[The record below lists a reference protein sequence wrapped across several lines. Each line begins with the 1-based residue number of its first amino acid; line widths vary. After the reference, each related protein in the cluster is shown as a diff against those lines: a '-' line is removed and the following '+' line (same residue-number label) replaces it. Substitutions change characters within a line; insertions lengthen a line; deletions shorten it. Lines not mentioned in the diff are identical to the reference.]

1 MKKILLTFGLCAT
14 VLASNAQNFS
24 SPTWTQTQ
32 TVYKQKTDAVNSAP
46 VTITADG
53 DVIVS
58 SSFNA
63 GTLSVGS
70 LVVRAVAKSSYIQK
84 LNAAG
89 TSQWAVALLGAAE
102 VKSLTSDTDGNIY
115 AVGVFADK
123 VTLTTKT
130 GTTAAILQGNSGT
143 TKSSLFVLKY
153 SKDGALLAYKSATS
167 AVKASVLA
175 SGTYFDEPSD
185 ASYIRSTKAV
195 WANNKLYF
203 TAQYTGEST
212 LSDVKLEGD
221 YLDYAGIMTIDIPRM
236 SVLSVDASN
245 LSGLKKEYTVK
256 TNVTGLEEQTG
267 VKSLN
272 FAVNNGTLYVASVAT
287 GAVVVETSNKTEN
300 FNAGKDGE
308 DLKYGFI
315 YSEVGSTT
323 NNKLFDGGKLAT
335 LNSNNSINDLLV
347 DDSNVYVA
355 GTYNTNNVFGQ
366 SVTFQGGSDSFVA
379 AFAKGGTTNVQWL
392 VNSGVNEG
400 DATKYAEK
408 VTGLVVADNKLLL
421 TGYTEETSTHT
432 VKDGFVYNV
441 TTSGTKTSV
450 GSNVVL
456 GLASDSKQVVTSG
469 VNELNSVFNG
479 YALSTT
485 TGINQLTET
494 NDVVRNGNVFS
505 FEKAQDAVVVDL
517 QGRVVLRASNT
528 TTLSVDNLVKGVY
541 VLKVGTKAVKFVK

>member
-1 MKKILLTFGLCAT
+1 MKKVLLTFGLCAT

-32 TVYKQKTDAVNSAP
+32 TVYKQKSDAVNSAP

-102 VKSLTSDTDGNIY
+102 VKSLTSDTDGNVY
-115 AVGVFADK
+115 AVGVFADQLK
-123 VTLTTKT
+123 LTTKT
-130 GTTAAILQGNSGT
+130 GTVAATLQGNSGT

-167 AVKASVLA
+167 SVDATVSA
-175 SGTYFDEPSD
+175 SGKYFDEPSD
-185 ASYIRSTKAV
+185 AAYVRSTKAV

-203 TAQYTGEST
+203 TAQYTGVSNLDGVE
-212 LSDVKLEGD
+212 LKGD
-221 YLDYAGIMTIDIPRM
+221 YLNYFDIMYVDLPRM

-256 TNVTGLEEQTG
+256 TNVAGLEEQTG

-287 GAVVVETSNKTEN
+287 GAVVVETSDKTEN

-366 SVTFQGGSDSFVA
+366 SVAFQGGSDSFVA
-379 AFAKGGTTNVQWL
+379 AFAKGTTNVQWL

>member
-32 TVYKQKTDAVNSAP
+32 TVYKQKSDAVNSAP

-63 GTLSVGS
+63 GTLSVGG

-115 AVGVFADK
+115 AVGVFADQLK
-123 VTLTTKT
+123 LTTKT
-130 GTTAAILQGNSGT
+130 GTVAATLQGNSGT
-143 TKSSLFVLKY
+143 TKSSLFILKY

-167 AVKASVLA
+167 SVDATVSA
-175 SGTYFDEPSD
+175 SGKYFYE
-185 ASYIRSTKAV
+185 ASEAAYVRSTKAV

-203 TAQYTGEST
+203 TAQYTGVSNLDGVE
-212 LSDVKLEGD
+212 LKGD
-221 YLDYAGIMTIDIPRM
+221 YLDYEGFMYVDIPRM

-245 LSGLKKEYTVK
+245 LSGLKKEYTVQ
-256 TNVTGLEEQTG
+256 TNVTGLGEQTG
-267 VKSLN
+267 VSSLN

-287 GAVVVETSNKTEN
+287 GAVVVETSDKTEN

-323 NNKLFDGGKLAT
+323 TNKLFNGGKLAT

-379 AFAKGGTTNVQWL
+379 AFAKGTTNVQWV

-421 TGYTEETSTHT
+421 TGYTEETTEHT
-432 VKDGFVYNV
+432 IKTGFVYNV

-528 TTLSVDNLVKGVY
+528 TNLSVDNLVKGVY

>member
-32 TVYKQKTDAVNSAP
+32 TVYKQKSDAVNSAP

-63 GTLSVGS
+63 GTLSVGG

-102 VKSLTSDTDGNIY
+102 VKSLTSDTDGNVY
-115 AVGVFADK
+115 AVGVFADQLK
-123 VTLTTKT
+123 LTTKT
-130 GTTAAILQGNSGT
+130 GTVAATLQGNSGT
-143 TKSSLFVLKY
+143 TKSSLFILKY

-167 AVKASVLA
+167 SVDATVSA
-175 SGTYFDEPSD
+175 SGKYFDEPSD
-185 ASYIRSTKAV
+185 AAYVRSTKAV
-195 WANNKLYF
+195 WSNNKLYF
-203 TAQYTGEST
+203 TAQYTGVSNLDGVE
-212 LSDVKLEGD
+212 LKGD
-221 YLDYAGIMTIDIPRM
+221 YLNYFDIMYVDLPRM

-256 TNVTGLEEQTG
+256 TNVAGLEEQTG

-287 GAVVVETSNKTEN
+287 GAVVVETSDKTEN

-379 AFAKGGTTNVQWL
+379 AFAKGTTNVQWL

-479 YALSTT
+479 YALSAT

>member
-32 TVYKQKTDAVNSAP
+32 TVYKQKSDAVNSAP
-46 VTITADG
+46 VTITANG

-63 GTLSVGS
+63 GTLSVGG

-130 GTTAAILQGNSGT
+130 GTTAATLQGNSGT

-153 SKDGALLAYKSATS
+153 SKDGVLLAYKSATS
-167 AVKASVLA
+167 AVDATVSASEK
-175 SGTYFDEPSD
+175 YFDEPSD
-185 ASYIRSTKAV
+185 AAYIRSTKAV

-203 TAQYTGEST
+203 TAQYTGVSNLDGVE
-212 LSDVKLEGD
+212 LKGD
-221 YLDYAGIMTIDIPRM
+221 YLNYFDLMYVDLPRM

-256 TNVTGLEEQTG
+256 TNVAGLEEQTG

-287 GAVVVETSNKTEN
+287 GAVVVETSDKTEN

-379 AFAKGGTTNVQWL
+379 AFAKGTTNVQWL

-479 YALSTT
+479 YGLSTT

-494 NDVVRNGNVFS
+494 NDVVHNGNVFS

>member
-32 TVYKQKTDAVNSAP
+32 TVYKQKSDAVNSAP

-115 AVGVFADK
+115 AVGVFADQLK
-123 VTLTTKT
+123 LTTKT
-130 GTTAAILQGNSGT
+130 GTVAATLQGNSGT

-256 TNVTGLEEQTG
+256 TNVAGLEEQTG

-272 FAVNNGTLYVASVAT
+272 FAVNKGTLYVASVAT
-287 GAVVVETSNKTEN
+287 GAVVVETSDKTEN

-323 NNKLFDGGKLAT
+323 TNKLFDGGKLAT

-379 AFAKGGTTNVQWL
+379 AFAKGTTNVQWV

-408 VTGLVVADNKLLL
+408 VTGLVVANNKLLL

-441 TTSGTKTSV
+441 TTSGIKTSV

-517 QGRVVLRASNT
+517 QGRVVLRVSNT
-528 TTLSVDNLVKGVY
+528 TNLSVDNLVKGVY

>member
-32 TVYKQKTDAVNSAP
+32 TVYKQKSDAVNSAP

-63 GTLSVGS
+63 GTLSVGG

-115 AVGVFADK
+115 AVGIFADQLK
-123 VTLTTKT
+123 LTTKT
-130 GTTAAILQGNSGT
+130 GAVAATLQGNSGT
-143 TKSSLFVLKY
+143 TKSSLFILKY

-167 AVKASVLA
+167 SVDATVSA
-175 SGTYFDEPSD
+175 SGKYFDEPSD
-185 ASYIRSTKAV
+185 AAYVRSTKAV

-203 TAQYTGEST
+203 TAQYTGVSNLDGVE
-212 LSDVKLEGD
+212 LKGD
-221 YLDYAGIMTIDIPRM
+221 YLNYFDIMYVDLPRM

-256 TNVTGLEEQTG
+256 TNVAGLEEQTG

-379 AFAKGGTTNVQWL
+379 AFAKGTTNVQWV

-528 TTLSVDNLVKGVY
+528 TNLSVDNLVKGVY

>member
-32 TVYKQKTDAVNSAP
+32 TVYKQKSDAVNSAP

-115 AVGVFADK
+115 AVGVFADQLK
-123 VTLTTKT
+123 LTTKT
-130 GTTAAILQGNSGT
+130 GTVAATLQGNSGT

-167 AVKASVLA
+167 SVDATVSA
-175 SGTYFDEPSD
+175 SGKYFYE
-185 ASYIRSTKAV
+185 ASEAAYVRSTKAV
-195 WANNKLYF
+195 WSNNKLYF

-366 SVTFQGGSDSFVA
+366 AVAFQGGSDSFVA
-379 AFAKGGTTNVQWL
+379 AFAKGTTNVQWL

>member
-1 MKKILLTFGLCAT
+1 MKKVLLTFGLCAT

-32 TVYKQKTDAVNSAP
+32 TVYKQKSDAVNSAP

-58 SSFNA
+58 SSFNT
-63 GTLSVGS
+63 GTLSVGG

-115 AVGVFADK
+115 AVGVFADQLK
-123 VTLTTKT
+123 LTTKT
-130 GTTAAILQGNSGT
+130 GTVAATLQGNSGT

-167 AVKASVLA
+167 SVDATVSA
-175 SGTYFDEPSD
+175 SGKYFDEPSD
-185 ASYIRSTKAV
+185 AAYVRSTKAV

-203 TAQYTGEST
+203 TAQYTGVSNLDGVE
-212 LSDVKLEGD
+212 LKGD
-221 YLDYAGIMTIDIPRM
+221 YLNYFDIMYVDLPRM

-379 AFAKGGTTNVQWL
+379 AFAKGTTNVQWL

-421 TGYTEETSTHT
+421 TGYTEETTEHT
-432 VKDGFVYNV
+432 IKTGFVYNV

-528 TTLSVDNLVKGVY
+528 TNLSVDNLVKGVY

>member
-1 MKKILLTFGLCAT
+1 MKKVLLTFGLCAT

-32 TVYKQKTDAVNSAP
+32 TVYKQKSDAVNSAP

-58 SSFNA
+58 SSFNT

-115 AVGVFADK
+115 AVGVFADQLK
-123 VTLTTKT
+123 LTNKT
-130 GTTAAILQGNSGT
+130 GGVAATLQGNSGT

-167 AVKASVLA
+167 SVDATVSA
-175 SGTYFDEPSD
+175 SGKYFDEPSD
-185 ASYIRSTKAV
+185 AAYVRSTKAV

-203 TAQYTGEST
+203 TAQYTGVSNLDGVE
-212 LSDVKLEGD
+212 LKGD
-221 YLDYAGIMTIDIPRM
+221 YLNYFDIMYVDLPRM

-256 TNVTGLEEQTG
+256 TNVAGLEEQTG

-287 GAVVVETSNKTEN
+287 GAVVVETSDKTES

-323 NNKLFDGGKLAT
+323 TNKLFDGGKLAT

-347 DDSNVYVA
+347 DDANVYVA

-379 AFAKGGTTNVQWL
+379 AFAKGTTNVQWL

-479 YALSTT
+479 YALSAT

-528 TTLSVDNLVKGVY
+528 TNLSVDNLVKGVY

>member
-1 MKKILLTFGLCAT
+1 MKKVLLTFGLCAT

-32 TVYKQKTDAVNSAP
+32 TVYKQKSDAVNSAP

-58 SSFNA
+58 SSFNS

-130 GTTAAILQGNSGT
+130 GTTAATLQGNSGT

-153 SKDGALLAYKSATS
+153 SKDGALLAHKEVVS
-167 AVKASVLA
+167 AVDATVSA
-175 SGTYFDEPSD
+175 SGKYFDEPSD
-185 ASYIRSTKAV
+185 AAYVRSTKAV

-203 TAQYTGEST
+203 TAQYTGVSNLDGVE
-212 LSDVKLEGD
+212 LKGD
-221 YLDYAGIMTIDIPRM
+221 YLNYFDLMYVDLPRM

-245 LSGLKKEYTVK
+245 FSGLKKEYTVK
-256 TNVTGLEEQTG
+256 TNVAGLEEQTG

-287 GAVVVETSNKTEN
+287 GAVVVETSDKTEN

-323 NNKLFDGGKLAT
+323 TNKLFDGGKLAT

-379 AFAKGGTTNVQWL
+379 AFAKGTTNVQWL

>member
-1 MKKILLTFGLCAT
+1 MKKVLLTFGLCAT

-32 TVYKQKTDAVNSAP
+32 TVYKQKNDAVNSAP

-63 GTLSVGS
+63 GTLSVGG

-115 AVGVFADK
+115 AVGVFADQLK
-123 VTLTTKT
+123 LTTKT
-130 GTTAAILQGNSGT
+130 GTVAATLQGNSGT
-143 TKSSLFVLKY
+143 TKSSLFILKY

-167 AVKASVLA
+167 SVDATVSA
-175 SGTYFDEPSD
+175 SGKYFYE
-185 ASYIRSTKAV
+185 ASEAAYVRSTKAV

-203 TAQYTGEST
+203 TAQYTGVSNLDGVE
-212 LSDVKLEGD
+212 LKGD
-221 YLDYAGIMTIDIPRM
+221 YLDYEGFMYVDIPRM

-245 LSGLKKEYTVK
+245 LSGLKKEYTVQ
-256 TNVTGLEEQTG
+256 TNVTGLGEQTG
-267 VKSLN
+267 VSSLN

-287 GAVVVETSNKTEN
+287 GAVVVETSDKTEN

-379 AFAKGGTTNVQWL
+379 AFAKGTTNVQWL

>member
-32 TVYKQKTDAVNSAP
+32 TVYKQKNDAVNSAP

-63 GTLSVGS
+63 GTLSVGG

-115 AVGVFADK
+115 AVGIFADK

-130 GTTAAILQGNSGT
+130 GTTAATLQGNSGT

-167 AVKASVLA
+167 SVDATVSA
-175 SGTYFDEPSD
+175 SGKYFDEPSD
-185 ASYIRSTKAV
+185 AAYVRSTKAV

-203 TAQYTGEST
+203 TAQYTGVSNLDGVE
-212 LSDVKLEGD
+212 LKGD
-221 YLDYAGIMTIDIPRM
+221 YLNYFNFMYVDLPRM

-287 GAVVVETSNKTEN
+287 GAVVVETSDKTEN
-300 FNAGKDGE
+300 FNVGKDGE

-379 AFAKGGTTNVQWL
+379 AFAKGTTNVQWL

-421 TGYTEETSTHT
+421 TGYTEETTEHT
-432 VKDGFVYNV
+432 IKTGFVYNV
-441 TTSGTKTSV
+441 TTNGTKTSV

>member
-1 MKKILLTFGLCAT
+1 MKKVLLTFGLCAT

-32 TVYKQKTDAVNSAP
+32 TVYKQKNDAVNSAP

-63 GTLSVGS
+63 GTLSVGG

-115 AVGVFADK
+115 AVGVFADQLK
-123 VTLTTKT
+123 LTTKT
-130 GTTAAILQGNSGT
+130 GTVAATLQGNSGT
-143 TKSSLFVLKY
+143 TKSSLFILKY

-167 AVKASVLA
+167 SVDATVSA
-175 SGTYFDEPSD
+175 SGKYFYE
-185 ASYIRSTKAV
+185 ASEAAYVRSTKAV

-203 TAQYTGEST
+203 TAQYTGVSNLDGVE
-212 LSDVKLEGD
+212 LKGD
-221 YLDYAGIMTIDIPRM
+221 YLDYEGFMYVDIPRM

-379 AFAKGGTTNVQWL
+379 AFSKGTTNVQWL

>member
-32 TVYKQKTDAVNSAP
+32 TVYKQKSDAVNSAP
-46 VTITADG
+46 VTITANG

-63 GTLSVGS
+63 GTLSVGG

-115 AVGVFADK
+115 AVGVFADQLK
-123 VTLTTKT
+123 LTTKT
-130 GTTAAILQGNSGT
+130 GAVAATLQGNSGT

-167 AVKASVLA
+167 AVDATVSASEK
-175 SGTYFDEPSD
+175 YFDEPSD
-185 ASYIRSTKAV
+185 AAYIRSTKAV

-203 TAQYTGEST
+203 TAQYTGVSNLDGVE
-212 LSDVKLEGD
+212 LKGD
-221 YLDYAGIMTIDIPRM
+221 YLNYFDLMYVDLPRM

-287 GAVVVETSNKTEN
+287 GAVVVETSDKTEN

-379 AFAKGGTTNVQWL
+379 AFAKGTTNVQWL

-432 VKDGFVYNV
+432 IKDGFVYNV

-479 YALSTT
+479 YALSAT

>member
-32 TVYKQKTDAVNSAP
+32 TVYKQKSDAVNSAP

-58 SSFNA
+58 SSFNT
-63 GTLSVGS
+63 GTLSVGG

-115 AVGVFADK
+115 AVGVFADQLK
-123 VTLTTKT
+123 LTTKT
-130 GTTAAILQGNSGT
+130 GTVAATLQGNSGT

-175 SGTYFDEPSD
+175 SGKYFYE
-185 ASYIRSTKAV
+185 ASEAAYVRSTKAV

-203 TAQYTGEST
+203 TAQYTGVSNLDGVE
-212 LSDVKLEGD
+212 LKGD
-221 YLDYAGIMTIDIPRM
+221 YLDYEGFMYVDIPRM

-245 LSGLKKEYTVK
+245 LSGLKKEYTVQ
-256 TNVTGLEEQTG
+256 TNVTGLGEQTG
-267 VKSLN
+267 VSSLN

-287 GAVVVETSNKTEN
+287 GAVVVETSDKTEN

-379 AFAKGGTTNVQWL
+379 AFAKGTTNVQWV

-421 TGYTEETSTHT
+421 TGYTEETTEHT
-432 VKDGFVYNV
+432 IKTGFVYNV
-441 TTSGTKTSV
+441 TTNGTKTSV

-517 QGRVVLRASNT
+517 QGRVVLRVSNT

>member
-58 SSFNA
+58 SSFNS
-63 GTLSVGS
+63 GTLSVGG

-130 GTTAAILQGNSGT
+130 GTTAAVLQGNSGT

-167 AVKASVLA
+167 SVDATVSA
-175 SGTYFDEPSD
+175 SGKYFDEPSD
-185 ASYIRSTKAV
+185 AAYVRSTKAV

-203 TAQYTGEST
+203 TAQYTGVSNLDGVE
-212 LSDVKLEGD
+212 LKGD
-221 YLDYAGIMTIDIPRM
+221 YLNYFDLMYVDLPRM

-245 LSGLKKEYTVK
+245 LSGLKKEYTVQ
-256 TNVTGLEEQTG
+256 TNVAGLEEQTG

-323 NNKLFDGGKLAT
+323 TNKLFDGGKLAT

-379 AFAKGGTTNVQWL
+379 AFAKGTTNVQWL

>member
-1 MKKILLTFGLCAT
+1 MKKVLLTFGLCAT

-32 TVYKQKTDAVNSAP
+32 TVYKQKSDAVNSAP
-46 VTITADG
+46 VTITANG

-63 GTLSVGS
+63 GTLSVGG

-130 GTTAAILQGNSGT
+130 GTTAATLQGNSGT

-167 AVKASVLA
+167 AVDATVSASEK
-175 SGTYFDEPSD
+175 YFDEPSD
-185 ASYIRSTKAV
+185 AAYIRSTKAV

-203 TAQYTGEST
+203 TAQYTGVSNLDGVE
-212 LSDVKLEGD
+212 LKGD
-221 YLDYAGIMTIDIPRM
+221 YLNYFDLMYVDLPRM

-287 GAVVVETSNKTEN
+287 GAVVVETSDKTEN

-379 AFAKGGTTNVQWL
+379 AFAKGTTNVQWL

-479 YALSTT
+479 YALSAT

-517 QGRVVLRASNT
+517 QGRIVLRASNT

>member
-58 SSFNA
+58 SSFNS
-63 GTLSVGS
+63 GTLSVGG

-130 GTTAAILQGNSGT
+130 GTTAATLQGNSGT

-167 AVKASVLA
+167 AVDATVSA
-175 SGTYFDEPSD
+175 SGKYFYE
-185 ASYIRSTKAV
+185 ASEAAYVRSTKAV

-203 TAQYTGEST
+203 TAQYTGVSNLDGVE
-212 LSDVKLEGD
+212 LKGD
-221 YLDYAGIMTIDIPRM
+221 YLDYEGFMYVDIPRM

-256 TNVTGLEEQTG
+256 TNVTGLGEQTG
-267 VKSLN
+267 VSSLN

-379 AFAKGGTTNVQWL
+379 AFAKGTTNVQWL

-441 TTSGTKTSV
+441 TTSGTKTSA

>member
-1 MKKILLTFGLCAT
+1 MKKVLLTFGLCAT

-63 GTLSVGS
+63 GTLSVGG

-115 AVGVFADK
+115 AVGVFADQLK
-123 VTLTTKT
+123 LTTKT
-130 GTTAAILQGNSGT
+130 GTVAATLQGNSGT

-167 AVKASVLA
+167 SVDATVSA
-175 SGTYFDEPSD
+175 SGKYFYE
-185 ASYIRSTKAV
+185 ASEAAYVRSTKAV

-203 TAQYTGEST
+203 TAQYTGVSNLDGVE
-212 LSDVKLEGD
+212 LKGD
-221 YLDYAGIMTIDIPRM
+221 YLDYEGFMYVDIPRM

-256 TNVTGLEEQTG
+256 TNVTGLGEQTG
-267 VKSLN
+267 VSSLN

-287 GAVVVETSNKTEN
+287 GAVVVETSDKTEN

-323 NNKLFDGGKLAT
+323 TNKLFDGGKLAT

-379 AFAKGGTTNVQWL
+379 AFAKGTTNVQWV

-421 TGYTEETSTHT
+421 TGYTEETTEHT
-432 VKDGFVYNV
+432 IKTGFVYNV

-528 TTLSVDNLVKGVY
+528 TNLSVDNLVKGVY

>member
-1 MKKILLTFGLCAT
+1 MKKVLLTFGLCAT

-32 TVYKQKTDAVNSAP
+32 TVYKQKNDAVNSAP

-63 GTLSVGS
+63 GTLSVGG

-115 AVGVFADK
+115 AVGVFADQLK
-123 VTLTTKT
+123 LTNKT
-130 GTTAAILQGNSGT
+130 GGVAATLQGNSGT

-167 AVKASVLA
+167 SVDATVSA
-175 SGTYFDEPSD
+175 SGKYFDEPSD
-185 ASYIRSTKAV
+185 AAYVRSTKAV

-203 TAQYTGEST
+203 TAQYTGVSNLDGVE
-212 LSDVKLEGD
+212 LKGD
-221 YLDYAGIMTIDIPRM
+221 YLNYFDIMYVDLPRM

-256 TNVTGLEEQTG
+256 TNVAGLEEQTG

-287 GAVVVETSNKTEN
+287 GAVVVETSDKTEN

-323 NNKLFDGGKLAT
+323 TNKLFDGGKLAT

-379 AFAKGGTTNVQWL
+379 AFAKGTTNVQWV

>member
-1 MKKILLTFGLCAT
+1 MKKVLLTFGLCAT

-32 TVYKQKTDAVNSAP
+32 TVYKQKSDAVNSAP

-58 SSFNA
+58 SSFNS

-102 VKSLTSDTDGNIY
+102 VKSLTSDTDGNVY

-130 GTTAAILQGNSGT
+130 GTTAATLQGNSGT

-167 AVKASVLA
+167 SVDATVSA
-175 SGTYFDEPSD
+175 SGKYFDEPSD
-185 ASYIRSTKAV
+185 AAYVRSTKAV

-203 TAQYTGEST
+203 TAQYTGVSNLDGVE
-212 LSDVKLEGD
+212 LKGD
-221 YLDYAGIMTIDIPRM
+221 YLNYFDFMYVDLPRM

-323 NNKLFDGGKLAT
+323 TNKLFDGGKLAT

-379 AFAKGGTTNVQWL
+379 AFAKGTTNVQWL

-441 TTSGTKTSV
+441 TTNGTKTSV

>member
-1 MKKILLTFGLCAT
+1 MKKVLLTFGLCAT

-32 TVYKQKTDAVNSAP
+32 TVYKQKSDAVNSAP

-115 AVGVFADK
+115 AVGSFTDK
-123 VTLTTKT
+123 VILTSKT
-130 GTTAAILQGNSGT
+130 GATEATIQGSTGSA
-143 TKSSLFVLKY
+143 KSALFILKY

-366 SVTFQGGSDSFVA
+366 AVAFQGGSDSFVA
-379 AFAKGGTTNVQWL
+379 AFAKGTTNVQWL

-421 TGYTEETSTHT
+421 TGDTEETSTHT

>member
-1 MKKILLTFGLCAT
+1 MKKTLLTFGLCAT

-32 TVYKQKTDAVNSAP
+32 TVYKQKSDAVNSAP

-130 GTTAAILQGNSGT
+130 GTTAATLQGNSGT

-167 AVKASVLA
+167 SVDATVSA
-175 SGTYFDEPSD
+175 SGKYFDEPSD
-185 ASYIRSTKAV
+185 AAYVRSTKAV

-203 TAQYTGEST
+203 TAQYTGVSNLDGVE
-212 LSDVKLEGD
+212 LKGD
-221 YLDYAGIMTIDIPRM
+221 YLNYFDLMYVDLPRM

-256 TNVTGLEEQTG
+256 TNVAGLDEQTG

-355 GTYNTNNVFGQ
+355 GTYNTNNVFGK

-379 AFAKGGTTNVQWL
+379 AFAKGTTNVQWL

-456 GLASDSKQVVTSG
+456 GLASNSKQVVTSG

>member
-1 MKKILLTFGLCAT
+1 MKKVLLTFGLCAT

-63 GTLSVGS
+63 GTLSVGG

-115 AVGVFADK
+115 AVGVFADQLK
-123 VTLTTKT
+123 LTTKT
-130 GTTAAILQGNSGT
+130 GTVAATLQGNSGT
-143 TKSSLFVLKY
+143 TKSSLFILKY

-167 AVKASVLA
+167 SVDATVSA
-175 SGTYFDEPSD
+175 SGKYFYE
-185 ASYIRSTKAV
+185 ASEAAYVRSTKAV

-203 TAQYTGEST
+203 TAQYTGVSNLDGVE
-212 LSDVKLEGD
+212 LKGD
-221 YLDYAGIMTIDIPRM
+221 YLDYEGFMYVDIPRM

-245 LSGLKKEYTVK
+245 LSGLKKEYTVQ
-256 TNVTGLEEQTG
+256 TNVTGLGEQTG
-267 VKSLN
+267 VSSLN

-287 GAVVVETSNKTEN
+287 GAVVVETSDKTEN

-379 AFAKGGTTNVQWL
+379 AFAKGTTNVQWV

-517 QGRVVLRASNT
+517 QGRVVLRVSNT

>member
-1 MKKILLTFGLCAT
+1 MKKVLLTFGLCAT

-32 TVYKQKTDAVNSAP
+32 TVYKQKSDAVNSAP

-63 GTLSVGS
+63 GTLSVGG

-115 AVGVFADK
+115 AVGVFADQLK
-123 VTLTTKT
+123 LTTKT
-130 GTTAAILQGNSGT
+130 GTVAATLQGNSGT
-143 TKSSLFVLKY
+143 TKSSLFILKY

-167 AVKASVLA
+167 SVDATVSA
-175 SGTYFDEPSD
+175 SGKYFYE
-185 ASYIRSTKAV
+185 ASEAAYVRSTKAV

-203 TAQYTGEST
+203 TAQYTGVSNLDGVE
-212 LSDVKLEGD
+212 LKGD
-221 YLDYAGIMTIDIPRM
+221 YLDYEGFMYVDIPRM

-245 LSGLKKEYTVK
+245 LSGLKKEYTVQ
-256 TNVTGLEEQTG
+256 TNVTGLGEQTG
-267 VKSLN
+267 VSSLN

-287 GAVVVETSNKTEN
+287 GAVVVETSDKTEN

-323 NNKLFDGGKLAT
+323 TNKLFNGGKLAT

-379 AFAKGGTTNVQWL
+379 AFAKGTTNVQWV

-421 TGYTEETSTHT
+421 TGYTEETTEHT
-432 VKDGFVYNV
+432 IKTGFVYNV

-517 QGRVVLRASNT
+517 QGCVVLRASNT
-528 TTLSVDNLVKGVY
+528 TNLSVDNLVKGVY

>member
-32 TVYKQKTDAVNSAP
+32 TVYKQKSDAVNSAP

-130 GTTAAILQGNSGT
+130 GTTAATLQGNSGT

-167 AVKASVLA
+167 SVDATVSA
-175 SGTYFDEPSD
+175 SGKYFDEPSD
-185 ASYIRSTKAV
+185 AAYVRSTKAV

-203 TAQYTGEST
+203 TAQYTGVSNLDGVE
-212 LSDVKLEGD
+212 LKGD
-221 YLDYAGIMTIDIPRM
+221 YLNYFDLMYVDLPRM

-256 TNVTGLEEQTG
+256 TNVAGLEEQTG

-366 SVTFQGGSDSFVA
+366 SVAFQGGSDSFVA
-379 AFAKGGTTNVQWL
+379 AFAKGTTNVQWL

-469 VNELNSVFNG
+469 VNELNSVCNG

>member
-32 TVYKQKTDAVNSAP
+32 TVYKQKSDAVNSAP

-63 GTLSVGS
+63 GTLSIGS

-115 AVGVFADK
+115 AVGVFADQLK
-123 VTLTTKT
+123 LTTKT
-130 GTTAAILQGNSGT
+130 GTVAATLQGNSGT

-167 AVKASVLA
+167 SVDATVSA
-175 SGTYFDEPSD
+175 SGKYFDEPSD
-185 ASYIRSTKAV
+185 AAYVRSTKAV

-203 TAQYTGEST
+203 TAQYTGVSNLDGVE
-212 LSDVKLEGD
+212 LKGD
-221 YLDYAGIMTIDIPRM
+221 YLNYFDIMYVDLPRM

-256 TNVTGLEEQTG
+256 TNVAGLEEQTG

-287 GAVVVETSNKTEN
+287 GAVVVETSDKTEN

-366 SVTFQGGSDSFVA
+366 AVTFQGGSDSFVA
-379 AFAKGGTTNVQWL
+379 AFAKGTTNVQWL

>member
-32 TVYKQKTDAVNSAP
+32 TVYKQKSDAVNSAP

-58 SSFNA
+58 SSFNS

-115 AVGVFADK
+115 AVGVFADQLK
-123 VTLTTKT
+123 LTTKT
-130 GTTAAILQGNSGT
+130 GTVAATLQGNSGT

-167 AVKASVLA
+167 SVDATVSA
-175 SGTYFDEPSD
+175 SGKYFDEPSD
-185 ASYIRSTKAV
+185 AAYVRSTKAV

-203 TAQYTGEST
+203 TAQYTGVSNLDGVE
-212 LSDVKLEGD
+212 LKGD
-221 YLDYAGIMTIDIPRM
+221 YLNYFDIMYVELPRM

-256 TNVTGLEEQTG
+256 TNVAGLEEQTG

-287 GAVVVETSNKTEN
+287 GAVVVETSDKTEN

-379 AFAKGGTTNVQWL
+379 AFAKGTTNVQWV

-408 VTGLVVADNKLLL
+408 VTGLVVANNKLLL

-528 TTLSVDNLVKGVY
+528 KTLSVDNLVKGVY

>member
-1 MKKILLTFGLCAT
+1 MKKVLLTFGLCAT

-32 TVYKQKTDAVNSAP
+32 TVYKQKSDAVNSAP

-58 SSFNA
+58 SSFNS

-115 AVGVFADK
+115 AVGVFADQLK
-123 VTLTTKT
+123 LTTKT
-130 GTTAAILQGNSGT
+130 GTTAATLQGNSGT

-167 AVKASVLA
+167 SVDATVSA
-175 SGTYFDEPSD
+175 SGKYFDEPSD
-185 ASYIRSTKAV
+185 AAYVRSTKAV

-203 TAQYTGEST
+203 TAQYTGVSNLDGVE
-212 LSDVKLEGD
+212 LKGD
-221 YLDYAGIMTIDIPRM
+221 YLNYFDLMYVDLPRM

-256 TNVTGLEEQTG
+256 TNVAGLEEQTG

-287 GAVVVETSNKTEN
+287 GAVVVETSDKTEN

-323 NNKLFDGGKLAT
+323 TNKLFDGGKLAT

-379 AFAKGGTTNVQWL
+379 AFAKGTTNVQWL

-432 VKDGFVYNV
+432 VKEGFVYNV

>member
-32 TVYKQKTDAVNSAP
+32 TVYKQKSDAVNSAP

-63 GTLSVGS
+63 GTLSVGG

-115 AVGVFADK
+115 AVGIFADK

-130 GTTAAILQGNSGT
+130 GTVAATLQGNSGT

-167 AVKASVLA
+167 SVDATVSA
-175 SGTYFDEPSD
+175 SGKYFDEPSD
-185 ASYIRSTKAV
+185 AAYVRSTKAV

-203 TAQYTGEST
+203 TAQYTGVSNLDGVE
-212 LSDVKLEGD
+212 LKGD
-221 YLDYAGIMTIDIPRM
+221 YLNYFDIMYVDLPRM

-256 TNVTGLEEQTG
+256 TNVAGLEEQTG

-287 GAVVVETSNKTEN
+287 GAVVVETSDKTEN
-300 FNAGKDGE
+300 FNVGKDGE

-379 AFAKGGTTNVQWL
+379 AFAKGTTNVQWV

-505 FEKAQDAVVVDL
+505 FEKVQDAVVVDL

>member
-1 MKKILLTFGLCAT
+1 MKKVLLTFGLCAT

-32 TVYKQKTDAVNSAP
+32 TVYKQKSDAVNSAP

-58 SSFNA
+58 SSFNS

-130 GTTAAILQGNSGT
+130 GTTAATLQGNSGT

-167 AVKASVLA
+167 SVDATVSA
-175 SGTYFDEPSD
+175 SGKYFDEPSD
-185 ASYIRSTKAV
+185 AAYVRSTKAV

-203 TAQYTGEST
+203 TAQYTGVSNLDGVE
-212 LSDVKLEGD
+212 LKGD
-221 YLDYAGIMTIDIPRM
+221 YLNYFDLMYVDLPRM

-256 TNVTGLEEQTG
+256 TNVAGLEEQTG

-287 GAVVVETSNKTEN
+287 GAVVVETSDKTEN

-379 AFAKGGTTNVQWL
+379 AFAKGTTNVQWL
-392 VNSGVNEG
+392 VNSSVNEG

-408 VTGLVVADNKLLL
+408 VTGLVVANNKLLL

>member
-1 MKKILLTFGLCAT
+1 MKKVLLTFGLCAT

-32 TVYKQKTDAVNSAP
+32 TVYKQKSDAVNSAP

-130 GTTAAILQGNSGT
+130 GTTAATLQGNSGT

-167 AVKASVLA
+167 SVDATVSA
-175 SGTYFDEPSD
+175 SGKYFDEPSD
-185 ASYIRSTKAV
+185 AAYVRSTKAV

-203 TAQYTGEST
+203 TAQYTGVSNLDGVE
-212 LSDVKLEGD
+212 LKGD
-221 YLDYAGIMTIDIPRM
+221 YLNYFDFMYVDLPRM

-287 GAVVVETSNKTEN
+287 GAVVVETSDKTEN

-379 AFAKGGTTNVQWL
+379 AFAKGTTNVQWL

>member
-1 MKKILLTFGLCAT
+1 MKKVLLTFGLCAT

-32 TVYKQKTDAVNSAP
+32 TVYKQKSDAVNSAP

-63 GTLSVGS
+63 GTLSVGG

-115 AVGVFADK
+115 AVGVFADQLK
-123 VTLTTKT
+123 LTTKT
-130 GTTAAILQGNSGT
+130 GTVAATLQGNSGT
-143 TKSSLFVLKY
+143 TKSSLFILKY

-167 AVKASVLA
+167 SVDATVSA
-175 SGTYFDEPSD
+175 SGKYFYE
-185 ASYIRSTKAV
+185 ASEAAYVRSTKAV

-203 TAQYTGEST
+203 TAQYTGVSNLDGVE
-212 LSDVKLEGD
+212 LKGD
-221 YLDYAGIMTIDIPRM
+221 YLDYEGFMYVDIPRM

-245 LSGLKKEYTVK
+245 LSGLKKEYTVQ
-256 TNVTGLEEQTG
+256 TNVTGLGEQTG
-267 VKSLN
+267 VSSLN

-315 YSEVGSTT
+315 YSEVGSAT

-355 GTYNTNNVFGQ
+355 GTYNTNNVFGK

-379 AFAKGGTTNVQWL
+379 AFAKGTTNVQWL

-441 TTSGTKTSV
+441 TTNGTKTSV